1 MNFYMSNFNYFLRIF
16 FKMKKIGILF
26 FITIFISL
34 TANSQ
39 ILEPVKW
46 TTTTKITSSTTA
58 EIIFKATIEKGW
70 HVYAMDLSGEGPVP
84 TTFSFDK
91 VKDAKLVGKVQPKST
106 VKKEYDPNF
115 EMELR
120 WYDSRAVFVQQIS
133 FSDAQNVEIQGNIHF
148 MTCNDKS
155 CLPPAYYD
163 FEIKKLNASELPQST
178 ENEHE
183 TVTITQDSTSK
194 TVDVAPI
201 NADSNLWKP
210 VINELNAFDDAHYS
224 LLWIFLLGLLAG
236 FLALFTPCVW
246 PIIPMTVSYFLK
258 RSGDRRR
265 GRRDA
270 ILYGLS
276 IIIIYVGLGLIITA
290 VFGGN
295 ALNAISTSWQ
305 LNVFLFTLLVVFAIS
320 FFGAFEI
327 TLPAS
332 WTTKLDAKAENTAGF
347 LGILMMAFVLALVS
361 FSCTGP
367 IIGGLLAS
375 LSTTGDVLA
384 PAFGMLGFAIA
395 IAIPFTFFAFFPSLL
410 KNLPKSGGW
419 LNTVKVVLAFIEL
432 AFALKFLSVA
442 DLAYDWRIL
451 DRETFLALWIVIFAL
466 LGFYLLGKIR
476 FPHDSEQKHTSI
488 FGLFSGMISLAFAI
502 YMLPGL
508 WGAPLTAISAFPP
521 PLRTQDFNLYK
532 GMETHA
538 KFTDFDEG
546 MHFAS
551 EQGKPVV
558 IDFTGF
564 GCVNCRKMEASVWI
578 DPRVKNMLDND
589 FVLISLWVDD
599 KTPLKT
605 PYEVTENSKTVRIK
619 TIGDKW
625 SYLQRMKFGAN
636 AQPYYVILDNKGNP
650 ITKKYTFNE
659 NIEKFLEWLR
669 IGRVNY
675 R

>member
-1 MNFYMSNFNYFLRIF
+1 
-16 FKMKKIGILF
+16 MKKIKLLY
-26 FITIFISL
+26 FITIISSL
-34 TANSQ
+34 SAYSQ

-46 TTTTKITSSTTA
+46 LTSTKITSATTA
-58 EIIFKATIEKGW
+58 EITFTATIDNGW
-70 HVYAMDLSGEGPVP
+70 HIYAMDMSDDGPIP
-84 TTFSFDK
+84 TTFKFEIVKGGK
-91 VKDAKLVGKVQPKST
+91 VVGKIQPKST
-106 VKKEYDPNF
+106 LKKEYDPYY

-120 WYDSRAVFVQQIS
+120 WYDLRAIFVQQIE
-133 FSDAQNVEIQGNIHF
+133 FADAQKVDIQGNIHY
-148 MTCNDKS
+148 MACNDKS
-155 CLPPAYYD
+155 CVPPTYYN
-163 FEIKKLNASELPQST
+163 FEIKKLDASAFANSSEKA
-178 ENEHE
+178 NIVKE
-183 TVTITQDSTSK
+183 TIVETAPAAVDTATIGAVTIALTDE
-194 TVDVAPI
+194 
-201 NADSNLWKP
+201 NSNLWKP
-210 VINELNAFDDAHYS
+210 VVKELNSFEDTHHS
-224 LLWIFLLGLLAG
+224 LLWIFLFGILAG

-258 RSGDRRR
+258 RSGEKRR

-276 IIIIYVGLGLIITA
+276 IIIIYVALGLIITA
-290 VFGGN
+290 IFGGN

-305 LNVFLFTLLVVFAIS
+305 LNVFLFLLLVVFAIS
-320 FFGAFEI
+320 FLGAFEI
-327 TLPAS
+327 TLPSS
-332 WTTKLDAKAENTAGF
+332 WTTKLDNKAENTAGF

-384 PAFGMLGFAIA
+384 PALGMLGFAIA
-395 IAIPFTFFAFFPSLL
+395 LAIPFTFFAFFPSLL
-410 KNLPKSGGW
+410 KSLPKSGGW

-488 FGLFSGMISLAFAI
+488 FGLFSGMISLAFAL

-532 GMETHA
+532 SQETHA
-538 KFTDFDEG
+538 KFTDYDAG
-546 MHFAS
+546 MSFAA
-551 EQGKPVV
+551 EHKKPVV

-599 KTPLKT
+599 KTPLT
-605 PYEVTENSKTVRIK
+605 APYEVTENGKSVKIK
-619 TIGDKW
+619 TAGDKW

-636 AQPYYVILDNKGNP
+636 AQPYYVILDNQGNP
-650 ITKKYTFNE
+650 LAKKFTFNE
-659 NIEKFLEWLR
+659 NIDKFIEWLR
-669 IGRVNY
+669 IGRASY
-675 R
+675 K

>member
-1 MNFYMSNFNYFLRIF
+1 
-16 FKMKKIGILF
+16 MKKIISLF
-26 FITIFISL
+26 FITLFFVLS
-34 TANSQ
+34 AHSQ

-46 TTTTKITSSTTA
+46 KTSTKVTSATTA
-58 EIIFKATIEKGW
+58 EITFTANIDKGW
-70 HVYAMDLSGEGPVP
+70 HVYAMDLAQDGPVP
-84 TTFSFDK
+84 TTFKFET
-91 VKDAKLVGKVQPKST
+91 VKGAKLVGKVQPKST
-106 VKKEYDPNF
+106 LQTEYDPNF
-115 EMELR
+115 EMNLR
-120 WYDSRAVFVQQIS
+120 WYDGRAVFVQQIA
-133 FSDAQNVEIQGNIHF
+133 FPDAQKVDIQGSIHF
-148 MTCNDKS
+148 MCCNDQS
-155 CLPPAYYD
+155 CLPPADYN
-163 FEIKKLNASELPQST
+163 FQIKNLDASAFPKTAENSENQIIT
-178 ENEHE
+178 EDE
-183 TVTITQDSTSK
+183 TQTAVSDNIIK
-194 TVDVAPI
+194 TDTVVFAKSLKNSD
-201 NADSNLWKP
+201 LWKP
-210 VINELNAFDDAHYS
+210 VIKELKAFENENNS
-224 LLWIFLLGLLAG
+224 LLWIFLLGLLGG

-276 IIIIYVGLGLIITA
+276 IIIIYVSLGLIITA
-290 VFGGN
+290 IFGGN

-305 LNVFLFTLLVVFAIS
+305 LNIFLFLLLVVFAIS

-327 TLPAS
+327 TLPSS
-332 WTTKLDAKAENTAGF
+332 WTTKLDAKAESTAGF

-375 LSTTGDVLA
+375 LSTSGDYLA
-384 PAFGMLGFAIA
+384 PAVGMFGFALA
-395 IAIPFTFFAFFPSLL
+395 LAIPFTFFAFFPSLL

-442 DLAYDWRIL
+442 DLAYGWRIL
-451 DRETFLALWIVIFAL
+451 DRETFLVLWIVIFAL

-476 FPHDSEQKHTSI
+476 FPHDSERKHTSI
-488 FGLFSGMISLAFAI
+488 FGLFTGMISLAFAL
-502 YMLPGL
+502 YMVPGL

-532 GMETHA
+532 GAETHSQ
-538 KFTDFDEG
+538 FTDYDLG
-546 MHFAS
+546 MAFAA
-551 EQGKPVV
+551 EQKKPVV

-599 KTPLKT
+599 KTPLDV
-605 PYEVTENSKTVRIK
+605 PYEVTENDKTVKIK

-625 SYLQRMKFGAN
+625 SYLQRNKFGAN
-636 AQPYYVILDNKGNP
+636 AQPFYVMLDNAGNP
-650 ITKKYTFNE
+650 LTKKYTFNE
-659 NIEKFLEWLR
+659 NIEKFLNWLKT
-669 IGRVNY
+669 GKGKY
-675 R
+675 K